1 MCGQRCNEE
10 RAGDAQTTSEG
21 VRQCTGVGEDIVG
34 EIIRKEDPVTL
45 YRKISSHSARHTWQR
60 DIVLTLL
67 MPQVCALIQNT
78 QATQTHP

>member
-34 EIIRKEDPVTL
+34 EIIRKEDPVTTVDAPSVRIDPE
-45 YRKISSHSARHTWQR
+45 YTSNTDPSVTPIRYIVGISVVPFC
-60 DIVLTLL
+60 D
-67 MPQVCALIQNT
+67 
-78 QATQTHP
+78 